1 MHTAYESTDTV
12 KVLSDEQIIQLYWDR
27 NETAITATDEKYGRY
42 LYTIA
47 YNVLHDRLDCEECLN
62 DTYLGTWNR
71 IPPTRPA
78 AFMVFL
84 SKIMKNIAVDRHRKN
99 TAEKRVPGELD
110 VQFIEIMG
118 CPGGCVNGGGQ
129 PIQPASVR
137 MNMDLR
143 AVRAS
148 VLYNDDANAD
158 VRKSQDNLAVQK
170 IYDEYL
176 GAPNS
181 HKAHEILHTTYVK
194 RGL

>member
-1 MHTAYESTDTV
+1 MHTAYESTDTAQ
-12 KVLSDEQIIQLYWDR
+12 VLSDEQIIQLYWDR

-99 TAEKRVPGELD
+99 TAEKRVPGELTASLD
-110 VQFIEIMG
+110 ELEDCIPIPEEEANVLIPLLSEFLRREEKLDRLLFVG
-118 CPGGCVNGGGQ
+118 RYFHACPVKLLARKSGLTENNV
-129 PIQPASVR
+129 SVR
-137 MNMDLR
+137 LFRIRDRLR
-143 AVRAS
+143 V
-148 VLYNDDANAD
+148 
-158 VRKSQDNLAVQK
+158 
-170 IYDEYL
+170 YL
-176 GAPNS
+176 EA
-181 HKAHEILHTTYVK
+181 
-194 RGL
+194 RGYRL